1 MRANISALPD
11 GTYRCDDFLDNDGVT
26 DKPLA
31 IALDLTIAGDRM
43 MLDFSR
49 SAPPC
54 DGPLNIAR
62 STTVACCY
70 VALKHLFTDVPANA
84 GCLAPIEFVIPD
96 TTLLGVSAPRPVGGY
111 TETILRVIDVIF
123 GAFAKAAPE
132 RANGSP
138 FATINA
144 LSLAGW
150 REHGRRWVMFC
161 FFGGGLGGNPESD
174 GLNHGNNPISTA
186 TIPPLEILE
195 LLYPVMFTQ
204 WALRPDSGGPGKHRG
219 GLGAI
224 YEIEALADG
233 GAEVFLLGERGK
245 YPPPG
250 ANGGGTRGAQS
261 LRLRD
266 RQRRSDA
273 AARLQGHR
281 REDQARPEGAAGN
294 AGRRRLRRSRGRAI
308 RRAKVGR
315 ARRAARLC
323 VSAMRSE
330 SNATYGRHDR
340 RARPRSDMSARMSL
354 IVGIDVGGTFTDLF
368 RFDSAART
376 LHDREG
382 ARRGAATRRP
392 ASSTAC
398 ARSAACRRAR
408 SCTAP
413 PSAPTRCWSGAAR
426 RSASS
431 RRAASA
437 TCWKCAGAT
446 GAAPGACGATSR
458 RSPIATCGSRSASE
472 RSPTARSARRSTWTE
487 SAPPRNGSSHKG
499 AQAVAIIFINAYAN
513 AENERTR
520 AGCRARVWPND
531 YVTASHEVLSEI
543 REFERSSTAAIN
555 AYLQPVV
562 ASYIAKLEAALGE
575 QSRRSIHIVQSNGG
589 IMSTATARK
598 PPRSHRAVRARR
610 PASSRARRSPRR
622 RASTISSPA
631 ISAAPRSTSR

>member
-1 MRANISALPD
+1 VIQQDIIDILAANSRVPQSNWGDLNGQLNALDLGERRLHALLDEYGDETITSALQALSARAETLMRANILALPD

-43 MLDFSR
+43 ILDFSR

-161 FFGGGLGGNPESD
+161 FFGGGLGGNPETD

-195 LLYPVMFTQ
+195 SLYPVMFTQ

-250 ANGGGTRGAQS
+250 ANGGGTAMLNRFVYETDNGEATPPLVS
-261 LRLRD
+261 KVTD
-266 RQRRSDA
+266 VK
-273 AARLQGHR
+273 
-281 REDQARPEGAAGN
+281 
-294 AGRRRLRRSRGRAI
+294 I
-308 RRAKVGR
+308 RRGQKVRLETPGGGGFGDPR
-315 ARRAARLC
+315 ERDPERIERDVRLGYVTREAAERD
-323 VSAMRSE
+323 
-330 SNATYGRHDR
+330 YK
-340 RARPRSDMSARMSL
+340 
-354 IVGIDVGGTFTDLF
+354 
-368 RFDSAART
+368 ART
-376 LHDREG
+376 
-382 ARRGAATRRP
+382 
-392 ASSTAC
+392 
-398 ARSAACRRAR
+398 
-408 SCTAP
+408 
-413 PSAPTRCWSGAAR
+413 
-426 RSASS
+426 
-431 RRAASA
+431 
-437 TCWKCAGAT
+437 
-446 GAAPGACGATSR
+446 
-458 RSPIATCGSRSASE
+458 
-472 RSPTARSARRSTWTE
+472 
-487 SAPPRNGSSHKG
+487 
-499 AQAVAIIFINAYAN
+499 
-513 AENERTR
+513 
-520 AGCRARVWPND
+520 
-531 YVTASHEVLSEI
+531 
-543 REFERSSTAAIN
+543 
-555 AYLQPVV
+555 
-562 ASYIAKLEAALGE
+562 
-575 QSRRSIHIVQSNGG
+575 
-589 IMSTATARK
+589 
-598 PPRSHRAVRARR
+598 
-610 PASSRARRSPRR
+610 
-622 RASTISSPA
+622 
-631 ISAAPRSTSR
+631 